1 MDDYSLDEMKNI
13 IEGLN
18 KTNQLEFLKMFKD
31 ENVKL
36 NENKSGTFINLSF
49 LNENI
54 LNKIKEYI
62 VYIKKQ
68 QNELDLLESQK
79 KEFQDTFFE

>member
-1 MDDYSLDEMKNI
+1 MNDYSLEEMKNI

-18 KTNQLEFLKMFKD
+18 KTNQLEFLKIFKD

-49 LNENI
+49 LNEDI
-54 LNKIKEYI
+54 LNKIKHYI
-62 VYIKKQ
+62 IYIKKQ
-68 QNELDLLESQK
+68 QTELELLERQK

>member
-1 MDDYSLDEMKNI
+1 MNDYSLEEMKNI

-18 KTNQLEFLKMFKD
+18 KTNQLEFLKIFKD

-49 LNENI
+49 LNEDI
-54 LNKIKEYI
+54 LNKIKHYI
-62 VYIKKQ
+62 IYIKKQ
-68 QNELDLLESQK
+68 QTELELLESQK

>member
-1 MDDYSLDEMKNI
+1 MNDYSLEEMKNI

-18 KTNQLEFLKMFKD
+18 KTNQLEFLKIFKD

-49 LNENI
+49 LNEDI
-54 LNKIKEYI
+54 LNKIKHYI
-62 VYIKKQ
+62 IYIKKQ
-68 QNELDLLESQK
+68 QSELELLESQK

>member
-1 MDDYSLDEMKNI
+1 MNDYSLEEMKNI

-18 KTNQLEFLKMFKD
+18 KTNQLEFLKIFKD

-49 LNENI
+49 LNEDI
-54 LNKIKEYI
+54 LNKIKHYI
-62 VYIKKQ
+62 IYIKKQ
-68 QNELDLLESQK
+68 QNELELLESQK

>member
-1 MDDYSLDEMKNI
+1 MNDYSLEEMKNI

-49 LNENI
+49 LNEDI
-54 LNKIKEYI
+54 LNKIKHYI
-62 VYIKKQ
+62 IYIKKQ
-68 QNELDLLESQK
+68 QSELELLESQK

>member
-1 MDDYSLDEMKNI
+1 MNDYSLEEMKNI

-18 KTNQLEFLKMFKD
+18 KTNQLEFLKIFKD

-36 NENKSGTFINLSF
+36 NENKCGTFINLSF
-49 LNENI
+49 LNEDI
-54 LNKIKEYI
+54 LNKIKHYI
-62 VYIKKQ
+62 IYIKKQ
-68 QNELDLLESQK
+68 QTELELLESQK

>member
-1 MDDYSLDEMKNI
+1 MENYNLEEIKNT

-18 KTNQLEFLKMFKD
+18 KINQLEFLKIFND
-31 ENVKL
+31 EDVKL

-49 LNENI
+49 LDETI
-54 LNKIKEYI
+54 LNKITSHI
-62 VYIKKQ
+62 SHIKKQ
-68 QNELDLLESQK
+68 QNELQLLESQK

>member
-49 LNENI
+49 LNEDI
-54 LNKIKEYI
+54 LNKIKQYI
-62 VYIKKQ
+62 IYIKKQ
-68 QNELDLLESQK
+68 QNELELLESQK

>member
-68 QNELDLLESQK
+68 QNELDILESQK

>member
-1 MDDYSLDEMKNI
+1 MDHYSLEEMKNI
-13 IEGLN
+13 IEKLN

-54 LNKIKEYI
+54 LNKIKDHI
-62 VYIKKQ
+62 IYIKKQ
-68 QNELDLLESQK
+68 QSELDLLESQK
-79 KEFQDTFFE
+79 KEFQDAFFE

>member
-1 MDDYSLDEMKNI
+1 MDYYSLDEMKNI

-68 QNELDLLESQK
+68 QNELDILESQK

>member
-62 VYIKKQ
+62 IYIKKQ
-68 QNELDLLESQK
+68 QNELELLESQK